1 MMRIRDRVV
10 RVGSLLVL
18 VAGSAAIV
26 GAAGADWSGPP
37 APRVASGVASPS
49 ASTSSAGNRATML
62 AARSAPHAPH
72 APHAPRVEART
83 AHRPVRLW
91 LPRVLPARFLPAGSH
106 LPNPEA
112 PPSNPYA
119 ARQPTQLGRMVI
131 PAIALD
137 QPIFEGV
144 DQAAFAHGVGHW
156 PGTAGPGGWGNAVF
170 GGHRVTQTHPFLN
183 TDTLRA
189 GDEIDLVMRDG
200 WTYVY
205 RVTGVFV
212 VPQTAMWI
220 ADQKA
225 GRTITLFTCHP
236 KGSAA
241 ERLVTTGVLVRI
253 AAAA

>member
-1 MMRIRDRVV
+1 MMIRDRALRVV
-10 RVGSLLVL
+10 SLLVL

-26 GAAGADWSGPP
+26 GAAGAEWSGPP
-37 APRVASGVASPS
+37 AHHGTYSV
-49 ASTSSAGNRATML
+49 ASTSTSTAENRETVL
-62 AARSAPHAPH
+62 APRPAPHV
-72 APHAPRVEART
+72 APRVEART
-83 AHRPVRLW
+83 AHKPVRLW
-91 LPRVLPARFLPAGSH
+91 LPRELPAAMLPAGSH

-119 ARQPTQLGRMVI
+119 ARQATQLGRMVI

-183 TDTLRA
+183 TDKLRA
-189 GDEIDLVMRDG
+189 GDEIDLAMLNG

-205 RVTGVFV
+205 RVTRVFV
-212 VPQTAMWI
+212 VPQSATWI

-236 KGSAA
+236 KGSAT
-241 ERLVTTGVLVRI
+241 ERLVTNGVLVRI
-253 AAAA
+253 AAAT

>member
-1 MMRIRDRVV
+1 MMIRDRAL
-10 RVGSLLVL
+10 RVCSLLVL

-26 GAAGADWSGPP
+26 GAAGAEWTGPP
-37 APRVASGVASPS
+37 AHHGTYSVASPS
-49 ASTSSAGNRATML
+49 TSTAENRPAVF
-62 AARSAPHAPH
+62 AARS

-83 AHRPVRLW
+83 AHKPVRLW
-91 LPRVLPARFLPAGSH
+91 LPRVLPARYLPAGSR

-112 PPSNPYA
+112 PPGNPFA
-119 ARQPTQLGRMVI
+119 VRQPTQLGRMVI

-156 PGTAGPGGWGNAVF
+156 PGSAGPGGWGNAVF

-183 TDTLRA
+183 TDKLRA
-189 GDEIDLVMRDG
+189 GNEIDLAMRNG

-205 RVTGVFV
+205 RVTRVFV
-212 VPQTAMWI
+212 VPQSAMWI

-236 KGSAA
+236 KGSAT

-253 AAAA
+253 AAAT

>member
-1 MMRIRDRVV
+1 MIRDRALRVV
-10 RVGSLLVL
+10 SLLVL

-26 GAAGADWSGPP
+26 GAAGAEWSGPP
-37 APRVASGVASPS
+37 AHGSSSVASPS
-49 ASTSSAGNRATML
+49 PSPSPSTSSAEPRETDL
-62 AARSAPHAPH
+62 ASRPALHV
-72 APHAPRVEART
+72 APRVEAAS
-83 AHRPVRLW
+83 AHKPVRLW
-91 LPRVLPARFLPAGSH
+91 LPRVLPAAMLPAGSR

-112 PPSNPYA
+112 PPSDPYA
-119 ARQPTQLGRMVI
+119 ARQPVQLGRMVI

-183 TDTLRA
+183 TDQLRA
-189 GDEIDLVMRDG
+189 GNEIDLVMLDG

-205 RVTGVFV
+205 RVTRVFV
-212 VPQTAMWI
+212 VPQSATWI
-220 ADQKA
+220 ADQHA
-225 GRTITLFTCHP
+225 GRAITLFTCHP
-236 KGSAA
+236 KGSAT

-253 AAAA
+253 AAAT

>member
-1 MMRIRDRVV
+1 MIRDRAL
-10 RVGSLLVL
+10 RVCSLLVL

-26 GAAGADWSGPP
+26 GAAGAEWTGPSAHHGTYSVGSP
-37 APRVASGVASPS
+37 STSTAENRETVLASRPAHHAAPRVQ
-49 ASTSSAGNRATML
+49 
-62 AARSAPHAPH
+62 
-72 APHAPRVEART
+72 ART
-83 AHRPVRLW
+83 AHKPVRLW
-91 LPRVLPARFLPAGSH
+91 LPRVLPARYLPAGSR

-112 PPSNPYA
+112 PPTDPYA
-119 ARQPTQLGRMVI
+119 QRRPQQLGRMVI

-156 PGTAGPGGWGNAVF
+156 PGSAGPGGWGNAVF

-183 TDTLRA
+183 TDQLRA
-189 GDEIDLVMRDG
+189 GDEIDLAMLDG

-205 RVTGVFV
+205 RVTRVFV
-212 VPQTAMWI
+212 VPQSAMWI

-236 KGSAA
+236 KGAA
-241 ERLVTTGVLVRI
+241 TERLVTTGVLVRI
-253 AAAA
+253 ATTT